1 MTTEPDFSNITR
13 FPGETG
19 NIFDVVLH
27 RLELAERVPA
37 LLFGGFLI
45 LLAALPTRLEWVY
58 TLSLWGFM
66 ILDWLL
72 IALLPRM
79 ARSYGPA
86 KPPVLI
92 LALLRM
98 LFAFIPGPAGWILQA
113 VGTLLV
119 VVSFWIE
126 PHRLTLTRQKLLSDK
141 LPASVRLRVLHL
153 GDLHIERITRREREL
168 QRQIDRLRPDLILFS
183 GDVLNLSY
191 IQDAT
196 AMEQA
201 RQVIRQWKAPLGVYL
216 VSGSPAVD
224 LAENMPKIVQ
234 GLPVHWLQ
242 KEKVTLQVSGG
253 SHHSEGGQID
263 LLGLSCSHRP
273 HIDGPLLAELLS
285 STGRE
290 ALPAPE
296 RFSIL
301 LYHTPDLAPVAAR
314 LGIDLQLSGHTH
326 AGQVRIPGFGA
337 LVTGSLYGKKF
348 EAGRIRV
355 GKMILYVTRGI
366 GMEGAAAPRLRLFCP
381 PEIILWEIQ
390 GTRVVS

>member
-1 MTTEPDFSNITR
+1 MTTEPDFSNLTR

-27 RLELAERVPA
+27 RFTLVERVPGI
-37 LLFGGFLI
+37 LFAGFLV
-45 LLAALPTRLEWVY
+45 LLAALPTRLEWVF

-98 LFAFIPGPAGWILQA
+98 LFAFIPAPAGWILQA

-141 LPASVRLRVLHL
+141 LPATVRLRVLHL

-183 GDVLNLSY
+183 GDVLNLTF

-196 AMEQA
+196 ALEQA

-242 KEKVTLQVSGG
+242 KEKVTLVAS
-253 SHHSEGGQID
+253 GGQID
-263 LLGLSCSHRP
+263 LLGLTCSHRP
-273 HIDGPLLAELLS
+273 YIDGPLLAELQ
-285 STGRE
+285 
-290 ALPAPE
+290 PAPE

-326 AGQVRIPGFGA
+326 GGQVRIPGFGA
-337 LVTGSLYGKKF
+337 LVTGSLHGKKF